1 MKKEKTKLPDGI
13 PEENVYDNTHIMIY
27 VFYAIAVGSVILL
40 LVNQQLNNLS
50 IYQEKILTLANQNK
64 STAHIEDFNCSY
76 DMKNPMCGDEVK
88 VRIKILQNKI
98 ETISAIVRGCALCEA
113 SAGLVVQ
120 TFSKKNLP
128 DIEFLENFK
137 YWLCDLDQELPT
149 NLPEGIKV
157 FQPIREIT
165 NRHTC
170 ITMPFEA
177 TIKSI
182 NQFNKEI

>member
-98 ETISAIVRGCALCEA
+98 YKLQNTIY
-113 SAGLVVQ
+113 
-120 TFSKKNLP
+120 NLP
-128 DIEFLENFK
+128 AMHLRTEIWTPTPLK
-137 YWLCDLDQELPT
+137 LVAACTLCHFVC
-149 NLPEGIKV
+149 NLQI
-157 FQPIREIT
+157 
-165 NRHTC
+165 
-170 ITMPFEA
+170 
-177 TIKSI
+177 
-182 NQFNKEI
+182 